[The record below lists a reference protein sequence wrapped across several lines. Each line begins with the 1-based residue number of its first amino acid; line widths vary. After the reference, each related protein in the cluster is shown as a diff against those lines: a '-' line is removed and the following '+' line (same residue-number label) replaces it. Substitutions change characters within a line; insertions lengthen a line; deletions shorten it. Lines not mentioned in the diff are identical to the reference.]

1 MFELI
6 NMIEIKIDVGYILEE
21 LEDISYEI
29 KNLGEEGKQI
39 HEEMMNVYNSYFNK
53 YKNKLAAFLSPRE
66 SSTLIEK
73 IKKWLLELSNTI

>member
-21 LEDISYEI
+21 LENIAYEV
-29 KNLGEEGKQI
+29 KNLGNEGVKV
-39 HEEMMNVYNSYFNK
+39 HNEMMQLYNSYFNK

-66 SSTLIEK
+66 SSSLTEK
-73 IKKWLLELSNTI
+73 IKKWLLKLADVI

>member
-1 MFELI
+1 MNYLERTSSINEIFVNIRKEMFELI

-39 HEEMMNVYNSYFNK
+39 YGEMTNVG
-53 YKNKLAAFLSPRE
+53 
-66 SSTLIEK
+66 
-73 IKKWLLELSNTI
+73 IKTFCR